1 MGMNKTLKERQAL
14 AFATTTTIN
23 SGGTATLS
31 TGGIEM
37 GGGGPKRV
45 RAFFLLGTLTGG
57 ATVTLQLMASDAV
70 LGTYAAITNNTT
82 NPTVTGV
89 TTDDSLNCIEI
100 RSDQLPTGKSFVKAI
115 ATETGAANAV
125 VTILLVG
132 DEASYEPGSDF
143 NNATITNNVVT
154 A

>member
-1 MGMNKTLKERQAL
+1 MAWQETLKERQAL

-23 SGGTATLS
+23 SGGTASLS
-31 TGGIEM
+31 TGGINM
-37 GGGGPKRV
+37 GTGPRRA
-45 RAFFLLGTLTGG
+45 RAFFLLGTLTG
-57 ATVTLQLMASDAV
+57 AAAVTIQLMASDAV
-70 LGTYAAITNNTT
+70 LGTYSAITNNTT

-100 RSDQLPTGKSFVKAI
+100 RADQMPAGKPFLKAI

-132 DEASYEPGSDF
+132 DESQYKPGSEF